1 LISRVQKP
9 KIDGLEDANCMK
21 RLIGVIGGSEA
32 SPEILGMAEEMGR
45 LIARSGSLLICG
57 GLGGVMEASCRG
69 AREEGGLTL
78 GILPGPLKEDAN
90 EYVEIALAT
99 DLGYARNAIIA
110 QASDVL
116 IAIGGRF
123 GTLSE
128 IAFSLA
134 LGKRVVGLATW
145 DCDPAIIQAKSPE
158 DALARALEP

>member
-1 LISRVQKP
+1 
-9 KIDGLEDANCMK
+9 MK

-32 SPEILGMAEEMGR
+32 SAEILGLAEEVGR
-45 LIARSGSLLICG
+45 LIARSGSVLVCG
-57 GLGGVMEASCRG
+57 GLSGVMEAACRG
-69 AREEGGLTL
+69 ARSEGGLTL

-90 EYVEIALAT
+90 EYVEVALAT
-99 DLGYARNAIIA
+99 GLGYARNSIIA

-134 LGKRVVGLATW
+134 LGKRVVGLASW
-145 DCDPAIIQAKSPE
+145 DCDSAIVQAESPE
-158 DALARALEP
+158 DALAKALEP